1 MGGRWIGADRGQS
14 PNRAGSVRDC
24 QRTMPRAARVV
35 AVGAPHHLTQR
46 GNNRQDVFLVD
57 DDRRAYLERLRQD
70 CRARGGRVLDYCLM
84 SNHVHLIAVPGR
96 ADSFARALRRAHSS
110 YAQAFNREYRRGG
123 HLWQNRFFSCALA
136 ADHVPAA
143 LLYVD
148 LNPVRAGLVGGD
160 AGYPWSSA
168 AWRANGSEDALLD
181 KEAWSEVRETGAWG
195 EALRRGPGAWFEEE
209 LREATRTGLPL
220 GDERFVAELEQRS
233 GRRLRAAKP
242 GPKPRAVGAGAGG
255 K

>member
-1 MGGRWIGADRGQS
+1 M
-14 PNRAGSVRDC
+14 
-24 QRTMPRAARVV
+24 V

-70 CRARGGRVLDYCLM
+70 CRACGVRVLGYCLM
-84 SNHVHLIAVPGR
+84 TNHVHLIAVPER
-96 ADSFARALRRAHSS
+96 SDSFARALRRTHSH
-110 YAQAFNREYRRGG
+110 YAQAFNRRYRRSG

-136 ADHVPAA
+136 ADHVSAA

-148 LNPVRAGLVGGD
+148 LNPVRAGLVGD
-160 AGYPWSSA
+160 ATGYPWSSA
-168 AWRANGSEDALLD
+168 AWHANGADDPLLD
-181 KEAWSEVRETGAWG
+181 RSAWSEVRETGAWAD
-195 EALRRGPGAWFEEE
+195 ALRRGPGARFEER

-220 GDERFVAELEQRS
+220 GDERFVAELERRA

-242 GPKPRAVGAGAGG
+242 GPKPRAAGAGAGG